1 MQRAATLFARYP
13 LTTHP
18 RLCLYHRLLSSNAA
32 SGSTN
37 DSLAEAAPV
46 RINNLMS
53 SRDMCSR
60 READRLVA
68 AGKVF
73 VDGEMVASAGLKVH
87 PVAQI
92 TIAGMDDPLYC
103 RLGGFTVVLHK
114 PCGFVSNQA
123 EHGHTPAMSLLTS
136 ANRAPHCRLPL
147 PEGVAKRMGAAIP
160 TKGGSK
166 GLAPLGRLDLDSSGL
181 LIFSNNGV
189 LAKKLIG
196 SNNVEKEYEVVVARR
211 RRKKKQHSQQGRD
224 HNRREHWRTMDHD
237 REHLREITNGR
248 GVVDME
254 HALAI
259 LNGGMLQLDQ
269 KLLRPAV
276 VERRV
281 GTPLEG
287 MEFLQEPTAQ
297 TWTFV
302 LTEGRKRQIRRMC
315 DLVGWQATAI
325 KRVRIGN
332 LRLGGL
338 NIGNW
343 ATLPEAS
350 VKGLFQPQKLG
361 AAHLHSTTPPRSL

>member
-18 RLCLYHRLLSSNAA
+18 RLCLAHRLLSNAA
-32 SGSTN
+32 SASTN

-46 RINNLMS
+46 RINKLMS

-160 TKGGSK
+160 TKGGSNK

-237 REHLREITNGR
+237 REHLREITNGK

-315 DLVGWQATAI
+315 ALVGVDVIALRRLRVGQLWLGDLRQSQWQVVQPQDI
-325 KRVRIGN
+325 
-332 LRLGGL
+332 LGGD
-338 NIGNW
+338 G
-343 ATLPEAS
+343 S
-350 VKGLFQPQKLG
+350 C
-361 AAHLHSTTPPRSL
+361 R